1 MQSPLGTLTLEV
13 ASVDGEPALVGLWF
27 GERGEPGGGTSR
39 EATQLDEVEAQL
51 GAYFA
56 GERHDFDVP
65 VRLAGTA
72 FRQRVWAELVRIP
85 FGETISYGEL
95 ARRVGDANAS
105 RAVGAANGAN
115 PVSIIVPCH
124 RVVNSKGELHGYG
137 GGLERKR
144 WLLEHERARVGLFAS
159 AGG

>member
-1 MQSPLGTLTLEV
+1 METPVGPLTLE
-13 ASVDGEPALVGLWF
+13 ASADGGEARLVGLWF
-27 GERGEPGGGTSR
+27 GVRVGRGDATAG
-39 EATQLDEVEAQL
+39 EAAVLDEVEAQL
-51 GAYFA
+51 AAYFT
-56 GERHDFDVP
+56 GERRGFDLP
-65 VRLAGTA
+65 VRLVGTT
-72 FRQRVWAELVRIP
+72 FRQRVWAELARIP
-85 FGETISYGEL
+85 YGETISYGEL
-95 ARRVGDANAS
+95 ARRVGDPKAS

-144 WLLEHERARVGLFAS
+144 WLLDHERARVGLFAS